1 MTTIIIAAAYFVL
14 AVGAAVTLGK
24 NMDRQLQ
31 GPRLR
36 AAWAEGLTAEARCV
50 SLRTEEVQSPEGGP
64 LVHTHPTLEFRTA
77 DGHTVSFEER
87 QSRLTPAPGD
97 SVTVYYDA
105 ANPKDATT
113 RAPSFG
119 MRHARTLISGAGSFF
134 ALVSA
139 VVIALVP

>member
-1 MTTIIIAAAYFVL
+1 MVVVAAVYFVV
-14 AVGAAVTLGK
+14 AVGAAVMSGRSL
-24 NMDRQLQ
+24 DRNLQ

-36 AAWAEGLTAEARCV
+36 AVWAEGLTAEARCV
-50 SLRTEEVQSPEGGP
+50 SLRTEEAQSPEGGP
-64 LVHTHPTLEFRTA
+64 VEYTHPTLEFRTA
-77 DGHTVSFEER
+77 DGHTVGFEER
-87 QSRLTPAPGD
+87 RSRLTPALGD
-97 SVTVYYDA
+97 SVTVYYGA

-119 MRHARTLISGAGSFF
+119 MRHARTVITAAGCFF

>member
-1 MTTIIIAAAYFVL
+1 MVIAAAYFVL
-14 AVGAAVTLGK
+14 AVGAAVMSGRSL
-24 NMDRQLQ
+24 DRQLQ

-36 AAWAEGLTAEARCV
+36 SAWAEGLTAEARCV

-64 LVHTHPTLEFRTA
+64 LEQTHPTLEFRTA

-87 QSRLTPAPGD
+87 QSRHTPALGD
-97 SVTVYYDA
+97 LVTVYYGT

-119 MRHARTLISGAGSFF
+119 MRHARALITGAGSFF

-139 VVIALVP
+139 AVIALVS

>member
-1 MTTIIIAAAYFVL
+1 MVVVAAVYFVV
-14 AVGAAVTLGK
+14 AVGAAVMSGRSL
-24 NMDRQLQ
+24 DRTLQ

-50 SLRTEEVQSPEGGP
+50 SLRTEEVQNPEGGP
-64 LVHTHPTLEFRTA
+64 VEYTHPTLEFRT
-77 DGHTVSFEER
+77 DEGRTVSFEER
-87 QSRLTPAPGD
+87 QSRPTPAKGD
-97 SVTVYYDA
+97 FVTVYYSA
-105 ANPKDATT
+105 ATPEGATT

-119 MRHARTLISGAGSFF
+119 MRHARAVITAAGCFF